1 MQILFIWRWP
11 KSRGSVL
18 LIMPQDIQVN
28 IMWQIQAHLINNRHC
43 FSGPIGGVWNM
54 TKLPLRIKPL
64 SGESEQVRANVFLDG
79 LCMAL
84 AERSGGTAAE
94 QTATQKPAS
103 HN

>member
-1 MQILFIWRWP
+1 M
-11 KSRGSVL
+11 
-18 LIMPQDIQVN
+18 
-28 IMWQIQAHLINNRHC
+28 
-43 FSGPIGGVWNM
+43 FSWTHWWSLEYTLEM
-54 TKLPLRIKPL
+54 AL
-64 SGESEQVRANVFLDG
+64 SGESEQVRANVFLGG

>member
-1 MQILFIWRWP
+1 
-11 KSRGSVL
+11 
-18 LIMPQDIQVN
+18 
-28 IMWQIQAHLINNRHC
+28 MWQIQAHLINNRHC
-43 FSGPIGGVWNM
+43 FPGPIGGVWNM
-54 TKLPLRIKPL
+54 TEMPHWKRPL

-94 QTATQKPAS
+94 QTVTQKPAS

>member
-1 MQILFIWRWP
+1 MLGNA
-11 KSRGSVL
+11 SRYSGEHHVAATGAWH
-18 LIMPQDIQVN
+18 QT
-28 IMWQIQAHLINNRHC
+28 HLVNNRQC
-43 FSGPIGGVWNM
+43 FPGPIGGVWNM
-54 TKLPLRIKPL
+54 TEMPHWKKPL